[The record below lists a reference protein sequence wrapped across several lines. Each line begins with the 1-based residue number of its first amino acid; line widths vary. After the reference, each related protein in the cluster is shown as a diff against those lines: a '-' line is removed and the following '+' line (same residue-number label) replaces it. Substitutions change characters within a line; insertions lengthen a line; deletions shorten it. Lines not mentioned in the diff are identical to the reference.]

1 MLRHETLEK
10 QFDNDEYA
18 NETKAKEHI
27 VMLSSSGAGDSVMQ
41 IPGQLVTGS
50 RIRDHGRPPMSTPKH
65 LGTMPR
71 IIIVCGYAYFLIQY
85 LIISLK
91 PVITEIDIEYV
102 YRMPHTMNKHN
113 KMLTTH
119 YNVSTYIKSYKRP
132 ERFKTDI
139 KFILKFT
146 ATFLNYGTPLFKNGQ
161 SPFIESNCTYYNCY
175 LTTHRTLFLDIR
187 AFDAIVFDV
196 ENYWNGHVVIRHP
209 NQKYIFMASESAAN
223 FPLCDAMYDNFYN
236 LTWTYK
242 LDSDIRWTY
251 ITIIDKKGNFVGPK
265 INMTWIY
272 PMKAT
277 PENVK
282 KKISGKTKAAAWFV
296 SNCNAKSGRQN
307 VTKRIE
313 KELKRYNLTVD
324 IYGWCGKKKC
334 PKDKFE
340 ECMYLLESEYY
351 FYLAFENSICEDYV
365 TEKILYPLQNYAVPI
380 VFGGANYSRFLP
392 PGSYINAREQSA
404 SEVAYLI
411 YKAIKNP
418 KIYED
423 YFRWH
428 NYYEYVKTPPEH
440 DVCKLCQILNEDPG
454 QHSSYKHFRS
464 WWNPDHPS
472 LCTKGVG
479 KFIAMRPNSDTLAE
493 IEKK

>member
-1 MLRHETLEK
+1 
-10 QFDNDEYA
+10 
-18 NETKAKEHI
+18 
-27 VMLSSSGAGDSVMQ
+27 
-41 IPGQLVTGS
+41 
-50 RIRDHGRPPMSTPKH
+50 
-65 LGTMPR
+65 
-71 IIIVCGYAYFLIQY
+71 
-85 LIISLK
+85 
-91 PVITEIDIEYV
+91 
-102 YRMPHTMNKHN
+102 
-113 KMLTTH
+113 
-119 YNVSTYIKSYKRP
+119 
-132 ERFKTDI
+132 
-139 KFILKFT
+139 
-146 ATFLNYGTPLFKNGQ
+146 
-161 SPFIESNCTYYNCY
+161 
-175 LTTHRTLFLDIR
+175 
-187 AFDAIVFDV
+187 
-196 ENYWNGHVVIRHP
+196 
-209 NQKYIFMASESAAN
+209 MASESAAN

-251 ITIIDKKGNFVGPK
+251 ITIIDKKGNFAGPK

-380 VFGGANYSRFLP
+380 VFGGANYSR
-392 PGSYINAREQSA
+392 
-404 SEVAYLI
+404 
-411 YKAIKNP
+411 
-418 KIYED
+418 
-423 YFRWH
+423 WH